1 MSGTDED
8 GGIEETVLLDG
19 IDGGL
24 DGEEVAAA
32 TGVDGNPE
40 FPNRLQPPV
49 VLCMKK
55 WDLLMLHH
63 K

>member
-1 MSGTDED
+1 MTGADED

-24 DGEEVAAA
+24 DGKEVAVA
-32 TGVDGNPE
+32 TGVDSNLE
-40 FPNRLQPPV
+40 FPDRFQPPV